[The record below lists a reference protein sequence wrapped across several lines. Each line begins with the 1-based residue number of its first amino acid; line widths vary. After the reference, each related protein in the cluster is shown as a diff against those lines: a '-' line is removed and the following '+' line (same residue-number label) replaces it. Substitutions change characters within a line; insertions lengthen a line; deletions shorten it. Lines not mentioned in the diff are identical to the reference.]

1 MKAIAIR
8 YRFYLLTLFLLV
20 VGYYFC
26 LSNRIF
32 EDSYSTVLE
41 DRDGKLLGATIAND
55 GQWRFPE
62 GNTVPEKFKIAIV
75 LFEDKRFYQHAGV
88 DIRSLARAT
97 QQNIKAGRI
106 ISGGSTL
113 TMQVIRLAR
122 KDKSR
127 TFFEKIIEVI
137 LATRLEWR
145 YSKDEILSLYSA
157 HAPFGGNVVGIEAAC
172 WRYFGRDA
180 AELSWSEAALLA
192 VLPNNPSLIH
202 PGRNRDLLKV
212 KRDRLLKRMLEAG
225 IFDQLTFELSI
236 SETLPENPLPLPR
249 SAFHL
254 LTRSMKEG
262 HAETRIHS
270 TVSIAL
276 QERVNQIIADH
287 HQTLKANQVFNAAA
301 LVMEVKTGRVL
312 AYVGNTQSGREH
324 GEQVDI
330 IQAHRSTG
338 SILKPFLYAAMLD
351 EGKLLPRTLQPDI
364 PTLISGFAPRNFSK
378 QYDGAVPADQALTR
392 SLNIPAVYE
401 LRDYRYEK
409 FYEILKDV
417 GITTLSQQ
425 PDHYGLSLILGGA
438 EGTLWDITGAY
449 ASMARTLQNYF
460 EVPGKNR
467 YSKNDFHQ
475 PRYLFADPIIRNDLE
490 ENSILS
496 AASIYLTVDVL
507 KELYRPGEE
516 TGWRQFNS
524 TKKIA
529 WKTGTSHGLR
539 DGWAVGVN
547 GEYAV
552 GVWVGNADG
561 EGRTGLTGTESA
573 APILFDIFSQLPGN
587 SWFQIPEQ
595 ELNEIETCSR
605 SGMRATEWCK
615 ETIVTKVTRAGLESS
630 PCPYHQPIHLSLDG
644 KYRVHADCESLSKM
658 KTVSWFVLPPVQE
671 YYYKSKNL
679 NYRLLP
685 PLKPGCANPAS
696 VATLEIIYPRSN
708 ARIFIPRQLNG
719 ELGNVLFEATH
730 RQSSTPVYW
739 HLDGTY
745 IGMTKGNHQ
754 LSVAPD
760 PGLHVL
766 TLIDEAGTII
776 TQEFSVMDRNQ

>member
-202 PGRNRDLLKV
+202 PGRNRDLLKS

-225 IFDQLTFELSI
+225 IFDELTFELSI

>member
-26 LSNRIF
+26 LPNRIF

-62 GNTVPEKFKIAIV
+62 GNTVPEKFKAAII

-145 YSKDEILSLYSA
+145 YSKDQILSLYSA
-157 HAPFGGNVVGIEAAC
+157 HAPFGGNVVGIETAC

-202 PGRNRDLLKV
+202 PGRNRDLLKS
-212 KRDRLLKRMLEAG
+212 KRDRLLGRMLEAG
-225 IFDQLTFELSI
+225 IFDELTFELSI

-270 TVSIAL
+270 TVSITL

-287 HQTLKANQVFNAAA
+287 HQNLKANQVFNAAA

-312 AYVGNTQSGREH
+312 AYVGNTQPGREH

-378 QYDGAVPADQALTR
+378 QFDGAVPADQALIR

-409 FYEILKDV
+409 FYELLKGV
-417 GITTLSQQ
+417 GITTLSQS

-467 YSKNDFHQ
+467 YRKNDFHQ
-475 PRYLFADPIIRNDLE
+475 PTYLFADSIIRNDLE

-595 ELNEIETCSR
+595 ELNEIKTCSR
-605 SGMRATEWCK
+605 SGMRSTEWCT

-644 KYRVHADCESLSKM
+644 KYRVHADCESLAKM